1 MGRAGTQFFKTGG
14 LNAILAG
21 MKALLKPL
29 RIGPLEIDFPV
40 ILAALAGYSDLPFRL
55 LCRSLSAPFC
65 TTEALLDRQVM
76 IEKRVRRRMTKLD
89 EADHPVAGQI
99 MGSEPAVMAEAAAKL
114 AEMGFDVID
123 LNFACPVRKVVSKK
137 RGGFLMS
144 RPGETLEIVRAV
156 VKAVPDR
163 PVTVKLRRSFLE
175 TDTSG
180 DEFREIARGSFE
192 AGVAAVTVHAR
203 SVDQKYKGR
212 ADWEFLARAK
222 RAFPDRTIIGSG
234 DVHTAADALRMLE
247 EAGVDG
253 VSAARGAIGNPWLFQ
268 QARDLAAGKEPCKPD
283 VAAQR
288 EIILRHYGLALKHF
302 DERRAIHIIHNFGIR
317 YAKMHPQPSKA
328 RAAFYT
334 IKTEAALH
342 HVLKAWYER

>member
-1 MGRAGTQFFKTGG
+1 MAPAGE
-14 LNAILAG
+14 LAILAG
-21 MKALLKPL
+21 MKSPLKPL
-29 RIGPLEIDFPV
+29 RIGRIDVDFPV
-40 ILAALAGYSDLPFRL
+40 VLAALAGYSDLPFRL
-55 LCRSLSAPFC
+55 LCRSLTAPFC

-99 MGSEPAVMAEAAAKL
+99 MGNEPDVMAEAAAKL

-144 RPGETLEIVRAV
+144 RPGEAVEIVRAV
-156 VKAVPDR
+156 VRSVPDR

-175 TDTSG
+175 TDKSG
-180 DEFREIARGSFE
+180 GEFREIARGSFE
-192 AGVAAVTVHAR
+192 AGAAAVTVHAR

-222 RAFPDRTIIGSG
+222 REFPDRTIIGSG
-234 DVHTAADALRMLE
+234 DVHTATDALRMLAE
-247 EAGVDG
+247 TGVDG
-253 VSAARGAIGNPWLFQ
+253 VSAARGAIGNPWLFR
-268 QARDLAAGKEPCKPD
+268 QARDLAAGREPFKPD
-283 VAAQR
+283 IAAQR
-288 EIILRHYGLALKHF
+288 EVLLRHYELAQRFF
-302 DERRAIHIIHNFGIR
+302 DPKRAIHIIHNFGIR
-317 YAKMHPQPSKA
+317 YARMHPQPSRA

-334 IKTEAALH
+334 IRTERQLMA
-342 HVLKAWYER
+342 VLDAWYR

>member
-1 MGRAGTQFFKTGG
+1 
-14 LNAILAG
+14 
-21 MKALLKPL
+21 MKSPLKPL
-29 RIGPLEIDFPV
+29 RIGRIDVDFPV
-40 ILAALAGYSDLPFRL
+40 VLAALAGYSDLPFRL
-55 LCRSLSAPFC
+55 LCRSLTAPFC

-89 EADHPVAGQI
+89 EADHPIAGQI
-99 MGSEPAVMAEAAAKL
+99 MGNEPDVMAEAAVKL

-144 RPGETLEIVRAV
+144 LPGEAVEIVRAV
-156 VKAVPDR
+156 VRSVPDR

-175 TDTSG
+175 TDNSG

-192 AGVAAVTVHAR
+192 AGAAAVTVHAR

-222 RAFPDRTIIGSG
+222 REFPDRTIIGSG
-234 DVHTAADALRMLE
+234 DVHTAADALRMLAE
-247 EAGVDG
+247 TGVDG

-268 QARDLAAGKEPCKPD
+268 QARDLAAGREPFKPD
-283 VAAQR
+283 ITAQR
-288 EIILRHYGLALKHF
+288 EVLLRHYELAQRFF
-302 DERRAIHIIHNFGIR
+302 DPKRAIHIIHNFGIR
-317 YAKMHPQPSKA
+317 YARMHPQPSRA

-334 IKTEAALH
+334 IRTERQLVA
-342 HVLKAWYER
+342 VLDAWYR